1 VVYLL
6 ALTSAIFYGGGDF
19 VGGLL
24 SRRASTLAVV
34 VVSQAAGLLFLAAL
48 LPTTEGSIPT
58 GSELVWAILAGVG
71 GGVGVA
77 LLYRA
82 LAVGTMAVVA
92 PITACCAVAIPV
104 IADVAAGAE
113 LKAATA
119 AGIALAL
126 VSIVLVSQAR
136 PEEPSSLQPHAM
148 RGIALAIGS
157 GLAIGVFFLALARA
171 GGDSGLWALAVARTT
186 SVILF
191 LALTV
196 ATKAAL
202 TMPPGLLLAAAGG
215 GLLDMLANA
224 LYLLATR
231 AGELSVVVTLSSLYP
246 ASTVILARVVLR
258 ERLTWLQACGVVCA
272 MVAVMLIVWAG

>member
-1 VVYLL
+1 MVYLL
-6 ALTSAIFYGGGDF
+6 ALASAILYGGADF

-34 VVSQAAGLLFLAAL
+34 VISQAAGLLFLAAL
-48 LPTTEGSIPT
+48 LPSTAGSVPT
-58 GSELVWAILAGVG
+58 GPGLAWAILAGIG
-71 GGVGVA
+71 GGIGVA

-104 IADVAAGAE
+104 IADLAGGAA
-113 LKAATA
+113 LKPATA

-126 VSIVLVSQAR
+126 VAIVLVSQAK
-136 PEEPSSLQPHAM
+136 PEDSSSTPAHAM
-148 RGIALAIGS
+148 RGVSLAIGS
-157 GLAIGVFFLALARA
+157 GVAIGVFFLALARA

-191 LALTV
+191 LGV
-196 ATKAAL
+196 AVGTKTPV
-202 TMPPGLLLAAAGG
+202 TMPRRPLLIAVGG
-215 GLLDMLANA
+215 GVLDMLANA

-231 AGELSVVVTLSSLYP
+231 AGNLSIVVTLSSLYP
-246 ASTVILARVVLR
+246 ASTVILARVVLH
-258 ERLTWLQACGVVCA
+258 ERLTRLQTCGVACA
-272 MVAVMLIVWAG
+272 MVAVVLIVWG